1 MYHKL
6 TCFNDVA
13 LIPALKTLKILTT
26 RAIVWR
32 GTVNFACLIFF
43 ITHHGQLAPWSFWNP
58 KLHAISRFKTL
69 TGLEL
74 AMMGD
79 KKNQA
84 CVYRQTMRSTFPL
97 LILIV
102 FQPTR
107 SAQLTSV
114 YKSTF
119 TSRYDDYSS
128 SYRDVKVLNS
138 PCTGGFRT
146 CAFWILHW
154 NVMKSTPY
162 TLISRFS
169 RCLASFYRKENN
181 IFLPFF
187 FLFLFFVLSSF
198 FLFLQHF
205 WTCQRSKFFQNLF

>member
-58 KLHAISRFKTL
+58 KLHAISKFKTL

-102 FQPTR
+102 LTTSIDQWQKSLKTSILPFKIHSFLALEVNDSAAGSGPEATIYPTVAFTLKYMKIMRIDEVLR
-107 SAQLTSV
+107 SHQALLVLSRV
-114 YKSTF
+114 CRAYVVGVF
-119 TSRYDDYSS
+119 TS
-128 SYRDVKVLNS
+128 L
-138 PCTGGFRT
+138 
-146 CAFWILHW
+146 I
-154 NVMKSTPY
+154 PY
-162 TLISRFS
+162 
-169 RCLASFYRKENN
+169 
-181 IFLPFF
+181 
-187 FLFLFFVLSSF
+187 FLFL
-198 FLFLQHF
+198 
-205 WTCQRSKFFQNLF
+205 